1 MAKDGKP
8 VQKEEGICPVKL
20 LLLALIATRLL
31 IFSHVVDG
39 NSPVPVEAVEADI
52 KDDDAA
58 RGHQLLRKAT
68 GEQVVGQVE
77 VMPSHAQQSMP
88 FRHDMAMPL
97 SCDSPARNWR
107 RELFSC
113 SRHAMVELAMES
125 SSNSNAAAA
134 RPEKGIDSLL
144 LHRECGVSFMIS
156 PITAVFG
163 LGIWQ
168 LIFFS

>member
-1 MAKDGKP
+1 M
-8 VQKEEGICPVKL
+8 L
-20 LLLALIATRLL
+20 
-31 IFSHVVDG
+31 FSIRSG
-39 NSPVPVEAVEADI
+39 GLEVPVEAVEANI

-58 RGHQLLRKAT
+58 RGHQLLGKAT

-88 FRHDMAMPL
+88 FCHDMEMPL

-125 SSNSNAAAA
+125 SNNNSAAAA
-134 RPEKGIDSLL
+134 RPEKGIASPL
-144 LHRECGVSFMIS
+144 LHRECGASFMIS

-163 LGIWQ
+163 LEFGN
-168 LIFFS
+168 